1 MLFEQSYAQLQR
13 AVIRIAGQLHDADEE
28 QRTYLY
34 QELQALH
41 AMNAHCLELWMDF
54 EDQVQDLYEQYFPDS
69 QEIQVSTPLPS
80 LVDDAV
86 PRDDYDVLF
95 QLENG
100 IFMLK
105 KGLGYFDLL
114 MYDESIDT
122 FERMLATN
130 PDLAMVRLLLAIS
143 YLAKNRYE
151 ESERQ
156 VMIVELTAQNSLLKV
171 AAHEAKAQ
179 IFVRK
184 GRYDN
189 ALTELQYVTDKRPDY
204 IDAHVNSSICAYII
218 KDYSKAAHAAHHA
231 VTLDEKD
238 AIAWR
243 LYGAALFALKR
254 PKKALACY
262 RKAVQY
268 NPSDTDTNMELAHIL
283 RVLHKV
289 EEAQQVYQRMIREH
303 KAVDKSLSGLGEL
316 ALQMGEFRTAVAL
329 YKKLASLQPQAKK
342 PLARLAWA
350 MYSCGLLDDAERI
363 FTVYTNQHG
372 ADLTVLTGLT
382 RIATA
387 RKQFAEARR
396 YLSRILQVKNERA
409 KVHGLTELGR
419 FYLETGNAAKAVRY
433 LQGALAVDRTHKDAL
448 MYLTVA
454 AHQTQANA
462 DEVMSENCKDSPL
475 KYS

>member
-1 MLFEQSYAQLQR
+1 MLFEQPYAQLQR
-13 AVIRIAGQLHDADEE
+13 AVTRIADQLRYADEE

-34 QELQALH
+34 QELRALH
-41 AMNAHCLELWMDF
+41 AMNSRCLELWMDF

-69 QEIQVSTPLPS
+69 QDIQVPTPPS
-80 LVDDAV
+80 LVDDVV
-86 PRDDYDVLF
+86 PHDDYDVLF
-95 QLENG
+95 QSENG
-100 IFMLK
+100 LLMLK

-122 FERMLATN
+122 FERILAMN
-130 PDLAMVRLLLAIS
+130 PDAAMVRLLLAIS

-156 VMIVELTAQNSLLKV
+156 VMIVQLTAQNPLLLV

-184 GRYDN
+184 GRYDD
-189 ALTELQYVTDKRPDY
+189 ALAELQQVTDKRPDY
-204 IDAHVNSSICAYII
+204 VDAHVNLSICAYMI
-218 KDYSKAAHAAHHA
+218 KDYSKAAHAAHTA
-231 VTLDEKD
+231 VSLDAKD

-243 LYGAALFALKR
+243 LYGAAVFALKR

-268 NPSDTDTNMELAHIL
+268 SPSDIDTNMELAHIL

-289 EEAQQVYQRMIREH
+289 DEAQQVYRRMIREH
-303 KAVDKSLSGLGEL
+303 KAVDKALSGLGEM
-316 ALQMGEFRTAVAL
+316 ALQMGDYTTAVAL
-329 YKKLASLQPQAKK
+329 YKKMASLQPQAKK

-350 MYSCGLLDDAERI
+350 LYSCGQLDDAEHM

-387 RKQFAEARR
+387 RKQFAEARL
-396 YLSRILQVKNERA
+396 YLSRILQVKDERA

-419 FYLETGNAAKAVRY
+419 FYLETGNAVKAVRY
-433 LQGALAVDRTHKDAL
+433 LQGALAVDRTHEDAL
-448 MYLTVA
+448 MYLSA
-454 AHQTQANA
+454 AVRQAQSDV
-462 DEVMSENCKDSPL
+462 DEVTHDDTKNSPVT
-475 KYS
+475 YS